1 MLIIYLAIAVLSVF
15 IGAVIAFYTLRSD
28 PVIFAILTGFT
39 ASTVV
44 GFVGFYLIPHLY
56 EDLGWVS
63 LLLIAAGFIPIF
75 LIERISHHN
84 PRFPIQN
91 HRWVADL
98 TVIGLSIHALADGF
112 NLAIASKNETLGV
125 GLAIVILVHHLPI
138 AFVLTLAF
146 LGDNS
151 LIATIGRGLPFGSRL
166 QLSLRLGFISTV
178 GRLLPL
184 SIAPV
189 VGALIGERILTGRFG
204 EFIGYLTAFAA
215 GTLLNVVIECFHGGH
230 ASHAHAP
237 HSEEEHS
244 HPEEEHSHEV
254 PSIRERILS
263 LDKVT
268 GAMAFAVGLLAA
280 FLLTRDVT
288 HDHHSLHQHNGHQH
302 QAHQHDDHQHD
313 DHDEG
318 H

>member
-1 MLIIYLAIAVLSVF
+1 MLVICLIIAVLSVF

-44 GFVGFYLIPHLY
+44 GLIGFFLIPHLY
-56 EDLGWVS
+56 EDLGWIS
-63 LLLIAAGFIPIF
+63 LLVMAAGFLPIF
-75 LIERISHHN
+75 LIERVSHHN

-98 TVIGLSIHALADGF
+98 TVIGLSVHALTDGF
-112 NLAIASKNETLGV
+112 NLAIASKNEELGI

-146 LGDNS
+146 LGDNT
-151 LIATIGRGLPFGSRL
+151 LIATIGRSLPFGYRL
-166 QLSLRLGFISTV
+166 HLSIKLAFIATV

-189 VGALIGERILTGRFG
+189 IGAVIGERILTGGFG
-204 EFIGYLTAFAA
+204 QFIDYLTAFAA

-230 ASHAHAP
+230 ASHTHAS
-237 HSEEEHS
+237 HSEEEHD
-244 HPEEEHSHEV
+244 HGEEGHTHETL
-254 PSIRERILS
+254 PFSERIS
-263 LDKVT
+263 ALDKVA
-268 GAMAFAVGLLAA
+268 GAMAFMVGLLAV

-288 HDHHSLHQHNGHQH
+288 HSHHDIHHYDEHQH
-302 QAHQHDDHQHD
+302 ADHE
-313 DHDEG
+313 DHD
-318 H
+318 HDH

>member
-1 MLIIYLAIAVLSVF
+1 MLIICLIIAVLSVF

-28 PVIFAILTGFT
+28 PVIFSILTGFT

-44 GFVGFYLIPHLY
+44 GLIGFYLIPHLY
-56 EDLGWVS
+56 EDLGWIS
-63 LLLIAAGFIPIF
+63 LLIMAAGFLPIF

-98 TVIGLSIHALADGF
+98 TVIGLSVHALTDGF
-112 NLAIASKNETLGV
+112 NLAIASQNEELGI

-146 LGDNS
+146 LSDNT
-151 LIATIGRGLPFGSRL
+151 LIATIGHRLPFGSRL
-166 QLSLRLGFISTV
+166 HLSLRLAFIATV

-189 VGALIGERILTGRFG
+189 IGAVIGERILTGGFG
-204 EFIGYLTAFAA
+204 QFIDYLTAFAA
-215 GTLLNVVIECFHGGH
+215 GTLLNVVIESFHGGH

-237 HSEEEHS
+237 HSEEEHAHS
-244 HPEEEHSHEV
+244 DEGHSHEV
-254 PSIRERILS
+254 LSMRKRIFA

-268 GAMAFAVGLLAA
+268 GAMAFMVGLLAV
-280 FLLTRDVT
+280 FLMTRDVT
-288 HDHHSLHQHNGHQH
+288 HSHHDVHHHDGHQH
-302 QAHQHDDHQHD
+302 GDRQHD
-313 DHDEG
+313 DHDHEDG

>member
-1 MLIIYLAIAVLSVF
+1 MLIICLVIAVLSVF

-28 PVIFAILTGFT
+28 PVIFSILTGFT

-44 GFVGFYLIPHLY
+44 GLIGFYLIPHLY
-56 EDLGWVS
+56 EDLGWIS
-63 LLLIAAGFIPIF
+63 LLIMAAGFLPIF

-98 TVIGLSIHALADGF
+98 TVIGLSVHALTDGF
-112 NLAIASKNETLGV
+112 NLAIASQNEELGI

-138 AFVLTLAF
+138 AFVLTLVF
-146 LGDNS
+146 LSDNT
-151 LIATIGRGLPFGSRL
+151 LIATIGRRLPFGSRL
-166 QLSLRLGFISTV
+166 YLSLRLAFIATV

-189 VGALIGERILTGRFG
+189 IGAVIGERILTGGFG
-204 EFIGYLTAFAA
+204 HFIDYLTAFAA

-237 HSEEEHS
+237 HSEEEHAHS
-244 HPEEEHSHEV
+244 DEAHSHEAL
-254 PSIRERILS
+254 SMRERIFA

-268 GAMAFAVGLLAA
+268 GAMAFMVGLLAV
-280 FLLTRDVT
+280 FLMTRDVAHSH
-288 HDHHSLHQHNGHQH
+288 HDVHHHDGHQH
-302 QAHQHDDHQHD
+302 GDHQHD
-313 DHDEG
+313 DHHHEDD

>member
-1 MLIIYLAIAVLSVF
+1 MLVICLIIAVLSVF

-44 GFVGFYLIPHLY
+44 GLIGFFLIPHLY
-56 EDLGWVS
+56 EDLGWIS
-63 LLLIAAGFIPIF
+63 LLVMAAGFLPIF
-75 LIERISHHN
+75 LIERVSHHN

-98 TVIGLSIHALADGF
+98 TVIGLSVHALTDGF
-112 NLAIASKNETLGV
+112 NLAIASKNEELGI

-146 LGDNS
+146 LGDNT
-151 LIATIGRGLPFGSRL
+151 LIATIGRSLPFGYRL
-166 QLSLRLGFISTV
+166 HLSIRLAFIATV

-189 VGALIGERILTGRFG
+189 IGAVIGERILTGGFG
-204 EFIGYLTAFAA
+204 QFIDYLTAFAA

-230 ASHAHAP
+230 ASHTHAS
-237 HSEEEHS
+237 HSEEEHD
-244 HPEEEHSHEV
+244 HGEEGHTHEAL
-254 PSIRERILS
+254 PFSERIS
-263 LDKVT
+263 ALDKVA
-268 GAMAFAVGLLAA
+268 GAMAFMVGLLAV
-280 FLLTRDVT
+280 FLLTRNVT
-288 HDHHSLHQHNGHQH
+288 HSHHDIHHHDRHHHTDLEGDHH
-302 QAHQHDDHQHD
+302 
-313 DHDEG
+313 DHD
-318 H
+318 HDHDH